1 METPPPSPLRGQ
13 LCYDERNAVPS
24 TYLHKSF
31 RTSHFKGKPALGP
44 YVDLRFW
51 VYRSA
56 CFLAVEHG
64 KHQDK

>member
-13 LCYDERNAVPS
+13 LCYDEHNAVPS

-44 YVDLRFW
+44 YVD
-51 VYRSA
+51 
-56 CFLAVEHG
+56 
-64 KHQDK
+64 